1 MKKKMIL
8 PPYVSSLISALN
20 ESGYEAYA
28 VGGCVRDSLSGKT
41 PKDYDI
47 TTSALPSDIKRVF
60 EGFRTIDTGI
70 RFGTVAVISDG
81 NQVEITTYRTDG
93 VYSNHR
99 KPESV
104 EFSDSLAEDLKR
116 RDFTINSMAYSEK
129 TGIIDLFGGE
139 KDLENGVIKAI
150 GEPTERFNEDALRI
164 MRGLRFAA
172 CCGFGIEPK
181 TAAAIHE
188 CAPLLKKIS
197 GERIAAELN
206 QLITADCENV
216 LREFYD
222 VFAVIIPEISQ
233 CYGFE
238 QHTKYHN
245 RDVLE
250 HILATVLAV
259 EPVLPLRLAMLFHDL
274 AKPEY
279 FVMSDDGVGHFKG
292 HPKGSAIVA
301 GRVLHELKYDA
312 ATVSEV
318 VTLVENHDIVIE
330 NRKNLLK
337 RYLNRFGEEI
347 LLKLI
352 SVHIADDMGKA
363 SEFQQRITE
372 YRAAEQTIRQLVD
385 ENECFSLKQL
395 AVNGNDMKQIGFRG
409 KEIGDVLNTLL
420 TNVIENKCVNERE
433 TLLKS
438 AEEIR
443 RKTNECS

>member
-1 MKKKMIL
+1 MKKEIIL
-8 PPYVSSLISALN
+8 PPYVGTLIERLN
-20 ESGYEAYA
+20 ECGFEAFA

-47 TTSALPSDIKRVF
+47 TTNAIPSDIKRVF
-60 EGFRTIDTGI
+60 SAFRTIDTGI

-99 KPESV
+99 KPENV
-104 EFSDSLAEDLKR
+104 EFSSSLAEDLKR
-116 RDFTINSMAYSEK
+116 RDFTVNSMAYSEK
-129 TGIIDLFGGE
+129 TGIIDLFGG
-139 KDLENGVIKAI
+139 KNDLKNKVIRAI
-150 GEPTERFNEDALRI
+150 GEPAERFNEDALRI

-172 CCGFGIEPK
+172 CGGFSVEPK
-181 TAAAIHE
+181 TAAAIHT

-206 QLITADCENV
+206 QLICGDCETI

-222 VFAVIIPEISQ
+222 VFAVIVPEINR

-245 RDVLE
+245 RDVYE
-250 HILATVLAV
+250 HILAAVSAV
-259 EPVLPLRLAMLFHDL
+259 EPVLQLRLAMLFHDI
-274 AKPEY
+274 AKPDY
-279 FVMSDDGVGHFKG
+279 FICSEDGVGHFKG
-292 HPKGSAIVA
+292 HPKGSAAIA
-301 GRVLHELKYDA
+301 ERVLHELKYDS
-312 ATVSEV
+312 ATISEV
-318 VTLVENHDIVIE
+318 VTLVEYHDIVIE

-337 RYLNRFGEEI
+337 RYLNRFGEKM
-347 LLKLI
+347 LFKLI

-363 SEFQQRITE
+363 PQFQQRITE
-372 YRAAEQTIRQLVD
+372 YHAAEQTIRQLVK

-395 AVNGNDMKQIGFRG
+395 AVNGNDMKKIGFCG
-409 KEIGDVLNTLL
+409 KEIGDTLNALL
-420 TNVIENKCVNERE
+420 ADVIDNKCVNERE
-433 TLLKS
+433 TLLKA

-443 RKTNECS
+443 RNTNECS

>member
-1 MKKKMIL
+1 MKKEIIL
-8 PPYVSSLISALN
+8 PPYVGTLIERLN
-20 ESGYEAYA
+20 EYGFEAFA
-28 VGGCVRDSLSGKT
+28 VGGCVRDSLSGKK

-47 TTSALPSDIKRVF
+47 TTNAVPSDIKRIF
-60 EGFRTIDTGI
+60 SAFRTIDTGI

-104 EFSDSLAEDLKR
+104 EFSSLLAEDLKR
-116 RDFTINSMAYSEK
+116 RDFTVNAMAYSEK
-129 TGIIDLFGGE
+129 TGVIDLFGG
-139 KDLENGVIKAI
+139 KNDLENKVIRAI
-150 GEPTERFNEDALRI
+150 GEPTERLNEDALRI

-172 CCGFGIEPK
+172 CGGFSIEPK
-181 TAAAIHE
+181 TAAAIHT

-206 QLITADCENV
+206 QLICADCETI

-222 VFAVIIPEISQ
+222 VFAVIIPEINR

-245 RDVLE
+245 RDVYE
-250 HILATVLAV
+250 HILAAVSAV
-259 EPVLPLRLAMLFHDL
+259 EPVLPLRLAMLFHDI
-274 AKPEY
+274 AKPDY
-279 FVMSDDGVGHFKG
+279 FICSEDGVGHFKG
-292 HPKGSAIVA
+292 HPKGSAAIA
-301 GRVLHELKYDA
+301 ERVLHELKYDS
-312 ATVSEV
+312 ATISEV
-318 VTLVENHDIVIE
+318 VTLVEYHDIVIE

-337 RYLNRFGEEI
+337 RYLNRFGEKM
-347 LLKLI
+347 LFKLI

-363 SEFQQRITE
+363 PQFQQRITE
-372 YRAAEQTIRQLVD
+372 YHAAEQTIRQLVK

-395 AVNGNDMKQIGFRG
+395 AVNGNDMKKNGFCG
-409 KEIGDVLNTLL
+409 KEIGDTLNALL
-420 TNVIENKCVNERE
+420 SDVIDNKCVNERE
-433 TLLKS
+433 TLLKA

-443 RKTNECS
+443 RNTNECS